1 MKNKIEYVGFAYNLD
16 DIEVEFIVNG
26 VKKNLY
32 IYSKGIEDILTFMD
46 YQENEDEEG
55 NQEEFSL
62 ENFQSLNMYML
73 KNYNAIEVTK

>member
-32 IYSKGIEDILTFMD
+32 IYSRGVEDILTFMD
-46 YQENEDEEG
+46 YQENEDVDTILDNYFETYKEET
-55 NQEEFSL
+55 F
-62 ENFQSLNMYML
+62 
-73 KNYNAIEVTK
+73 

>member
-32 IYSKGIEDILTFMD
+32 IRSKGIEDILEFMD
-46 YQENEDEEG
+46 YQENEDVDTILDNYFETYKEEI
-55 NQEEFSL
+55 F
-62 ENFQSLNMYML
+62 
-73 KNYNAIEVTK
+73 